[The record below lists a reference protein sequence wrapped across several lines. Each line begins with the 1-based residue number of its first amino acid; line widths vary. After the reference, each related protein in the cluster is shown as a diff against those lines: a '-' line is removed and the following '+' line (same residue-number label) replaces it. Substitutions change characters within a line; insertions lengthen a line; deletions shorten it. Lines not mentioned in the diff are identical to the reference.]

1 MSLSPELQALQD
13 AQYSYQGD
21 PKVAEKLRDK
31 VLAMIIAPTKV
42 GKSSVIKEILN
53 SEPYWRL
60 GDTVTTR
67 KHRPD
72 DPDSYVTDVPIDT
85 MRKYIDEKR
94 LVNYTVFDTG
104 HIYGTFP
111 EGFPAEVTL
120 LPTQFR
126 NVEVLQNA
134 GFKRTESIYLV
145 TDPDDWRIALKK
157 AAMESS
163 ELKGR
168 LEEGIASLEFAILNA
183 NEPWLHFVENSR
195 LTAGLQIAAQKT
207 IAITRQLYDD
217 EHIAKRVAQAEG
229 MLAVAKQ
236 EIPKEI

>member
-13 AQYSYQGD
+13 AQYSYQGN
-21 PKVAEKLRDK
+21 PKVAEKLSDK
-31 VLAMIIAPTKV
+31 VLTMIIAPTKV
-42 GKSSVIKEILN
+42 GKSSVISEVLK

-72 DPDSYVTDVPIDT
+72 DPEGYVTDVPVDT
-85 MRKYIDEKR
+85 MTEYIDEKR

-104 HIYGTFP
+104 QIYGTFP
-111 EGFPAEVTL
+111 KGFPAEVNL

-145 TDPDDWRIALKK
+145 TNPEDWRTALRE
-157 AAMESS
+157 AAMKPA
-163 ELKGR
+163 ELRDR

-183 NEPWLHFVENSR
+183 NESWLHFVENSR

-207 IAITRQLYDD
+207 IAITRQAYND
-217 EHIAKRVAQAEG
+217 EHIAKRVAQAEA
-229 MLAVAKQ
+229 MLVVAKQ
-236 EIPKEI
+236 EIPREI